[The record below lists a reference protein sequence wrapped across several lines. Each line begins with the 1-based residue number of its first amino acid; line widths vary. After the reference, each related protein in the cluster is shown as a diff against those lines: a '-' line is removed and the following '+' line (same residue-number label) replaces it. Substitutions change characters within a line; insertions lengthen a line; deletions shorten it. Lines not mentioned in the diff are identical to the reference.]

1 MAQLVILRP
10 ESDEGTVISNCFKLK
25 TSNQIIIAAEE
36 QTENYEGIWAPSG
49 LWRTQQRDLDSE

>member
-1 MAQLVILRP
+1 MDQLVTLRP

-36 QTENYEGIWAPSG
+36 QTENYEGI
-49 LWRTQQRDLDSE
+49 